1 MNKEK
6 RIQLLDCT
14 LRDGGFA
21 LEDVFNYDKSIK
33 QFSEDVQRD
42 ISAKLSSAGIDIVEI
57 GAVEISDNN
66 KSGFAIFQTIEE
78 ISKMLPKDKKSTK
91 YALMFRG
98 PDTPIDQIPDWNESL
113 CEYLRVIIRYSELK
127 KSVEFCSDLSK
138 KGYKVCVQPM
148 VTLRYKESEIDYL
161 IDSSNKMNAHALYFV
176 DSYGY
181 MTNSDVDR
189 LFRKYDKSL
198 DDKIHIGFHSHNNL
212 NMAFS
217 NVIEF
222 VKESGSRKIIIDSTC
237 LGMGQGAGNVQ
248 TEIVANHLNEH
259 CGSDYNYDSILDVCD
274 IIEEFNAENLWGYS
288 LTFLLPAINK
298 TAYKFSV
305 SLRKTYGLTYKEIH
319 NLLKNIPEEM
329 RHRFSQ
335 ANVKELLKLS
345 GYADRFNL

>member
-1 MNKEK
+1 MKKEK
-6 RIQLLDCT
+6 RIKLLDCT

-21 LEDVFNYDKSIK
+21 LEDVFNYDKNIK
-33 QFSEDVQRD
+33 QFDDCVQKQIASELT
-42 ISAKLSSAGIDIVEI
+42 SANIDIVEI
-57 GAVEISDNN
+57 GAVEISENN
-66 KSGFAIFQTIEE
+66 KQGFAIFQNIEE
-78 ISKMLPKDKKSTK
+78 ISKMIPEDRKSSK

-98 PDTPIDQIPDWNESL
+98 PDTPIDLIPDWNQSL

-127 KSVEFCSDLSK
+127 KSVEYCSELSK

-148 VTLRYKESEIDYL
+148 VTLRYEESEIEYL
-161 IDSSNKMNAHALYFV
+161 IDSSNKMNAYALYFV

-181 MTNSDVDR
+181 MTNSDVNR

-198 DDKIHIGFHSHNNL
+198 DEKIHIGFHSHNNL

-222 VKESGSRKIIIDSTC
+222 VKESGNRNIIIDSTC

-248 TEIVANHLNEH
+248 TEIVANYLNEEF
-259 CGSDYNYDSILDVCD
+259 SSEYNYDYILDVCD
-274 IIEEFNAENLWGYS
+274 RIDKFNNENLWGYS

-305 SLRKTYGLTYKEIH
+305 SLRKTYGLSYKEIH
-319 NLLKNIPEEM
+319 NLLKNIPENM

-335 ANVKELLKLS
+335 KNVKELLKMS
-345 GYADRFNL
+345 GYTDRFNL